1 MVFDAVKNML
11 ATQLDVEADT
21 ITMDTKIIDDLRAD
35 SIDIVEMLM
44 ALEDEYGIE
53 ISDEDK
59 KKNDTLRCSSNAKFF
74 LACKNMIPTFN
85 KYEFFCFV
93 CIF

>member
-1 MVFDAVKNML
+1 MIFDAVKNML
-11 ATQLDVEADT
+11 ATQLDVDADT

-53 ISDEDK
+53 ISDEDAANLQTVGNIVDYIQEK
-59 KKNDTLRCSSNAKFF
+59 QD
-74 LACKNMIPTFN
+74 
-85 KYEFFCFV
+85 
-93 CIF
+93 